1 MKVLARLVDVIAYS
15 TSETDE
21 NGNVNMVLY
30 LRGSKELEAGSR
42 NKYMSAKIP
51 FTYKALLEDMQQAID
66 RLEKEDG
73 AVVTDKPIEVY
84 KDQSEVADFKETVSF
99 KINKFVDEYSTK
111 YDKSPVVEEI
121 AKALNDQGM
130 MDKYQAITNKHLGKG
145 KLVRDCDATQID
157 LLMLILD
164 DLNDLVKEEGL
175 LIE

>member
-1 MKVLARLVDVIAYS
+1 
-15 TSETDE
+15 
-21 NGNVNMVLY
+21 
-30 LRGSKELEAGSR
+30 
-42 NKYMSAKIP
+42 MSAKIP

-84 KDQSEVADFKETVSF
+84 KDQSEVADFKETVSTIG
-99 KINKFVDEYSTK
+99 K
-111 YDKSPVVEEI
+111 I

-130 MDKYQAITNKHLGKG
+130 MDKYQTITNKHLGKG